1 MKYFSKLLSMLLVG
15 VVLVSTACTDYADD
29 IANTNERLEEVQADV
44 EGILELLDK
53 IECEHGDALDAI
65 IAGHCDDLAGLAEDI
80 ADANDEILALKGVD
94 ADLKKS
100 IEFINTLL
108 KELAGEQDE
117 EKLLSA
123 MATWNALFDGLKV
136 FYETQ
141 LEGLLSDVE
150 AAKAFM
156 AAINETLNNY
166 KATYSQKSGMAAVVE
181 DLETVIAKFQA
192 LEKEFAQY
200 KEDVEVEFSKVYAAI
215 ASLGSVQ
222 SIVYVPEYSDGCA
235 TINVAYINNMIVEAR
250 STMEFMVTPA
260 SGAGKIVSMWT
271 ENPEVLAIVHEDLKE
286 RLNTRSAEHLFNVAN
301 VYVKNGEP
309 DRLMVEFDTRH
320 LDPAFYA
327 GEKSYALSL
336 VYNAGNEGD
345 VTSEANVASCFAKAI
360 VTTKPE
366 ILNVEIVDAADEFI
380 TNTVGETI
388 PIQFNNKLA
397 DGTEAPVTLLDMH
410 KIAFYVEGFKEEFRT
425 LEEMLAQGYD
435 LNLVN
440 DIKPTDA
447 AGYRMNFAGCDAD
460 VQQTKSPLEA
470 SFAYTNGEHHY
481 YQTEIVYE
489 CQLAKYVGFVGT
501 YKYNYIVE
509 SNYYVYDPA
518 VTLDPESND
527 LTPDVFYAESEVVI
541 TPIVIEVPLDPVD
554 FVWDYVQDVA
564 EDAKG
569 EKVARYSRTYD
580 VEELPTRLNQ
590 ALKDALARKEI
601 DEDVFMMAYELI
613 GDKDARPTRVTF
625 AITDEVDDDNTDL
638 TDASARVYHE
648 YPYNCQHDAGDCA
661 YKLEIQNLQWEDW
674 SENVDE
680 DDVLRDYAVT
690 MSYIDNKY
698 IHLVFKV
705 AVNTIDRC
713 RKPVSV
719 DYDTFAE
726 LVYHSNMK
734 FTFDGNDD
742 LLGKLW
748 DKRTADDQAKHYAN
762 VTKAEWLKDNFATNA
777 IEVVSDKINQV
788 AKENSKLVFD
798 VDADTN
804 KYEFNVAYDYA
815 EETGVIANEQKYAK
829 DINTWYGQEFT
840 LNKVVEFQSPDYTFY
855 GTEEFFIVGDSK
867 KTVEARPH
875 YKPVLPVGFVADD
888 ENWIAQHPLE
898 VFSIERVNM
907 FGAFDL
913 QKTHSKSFE
922 ERIELVSD
930 SNHNNCAGLKV
941 DDYTA
946 QYHAT
951 DVVNTPAN
959 KAGNKEKDA
968 NYRTYDAGMLFM
980 IQEDDKDVHYLYQDD
995 FGNWHYNYTDV
1006 LRPMFDATGVVDT
1019 NHIKFNTADALTEYS
1034 YALAYYGWDKS
1045 VAVDADLYIV
1055 NDNDSQFRVDTNFD
1069 ATFANPYGVED
1080 TYLTDYSD
1088 FDALQYCPFR
1098 AFETKYAELTKE
1110 ISAAVHHYDLRVAKA
1125 FSLKDKRGA
1134 ELINYADGLDGDAPF
1149 FVTGNGT
1156 NGFASGVYVGDVF
1169 GYPYIHEDCNHV
1181 QERDDQPS
1189 EPLSLYFDFDKRN
1202 IPAEMLDFFRF
1213 GYTTGILSF
1222 DFNPELTLQQEI
1234 RIPVTV
1240 YFGSSWNCNMNVD
1253 QNGNEIQPGT
1263 SGYVPEK
1270 DHRLTANTEIV
1281 IKQVKL

>member
-29 IANTNERLEEVQADV
+29 IANTNEQLEEVQADV

-156 AAINETLNNY
+156 AAMNETLNSY
-166 KATYSQKSGMAAVVE
+166 KATYSQKLGMAAVVE

-200 KEDVEVEFSKVYAAI
+200 KEDTAVEFSKVYAAI

-271 ENPEVLAIVHEDLKE
+271 EDPEVLAIVHEDLKE

-366 ILNVEIVDAADEFI
+366 ILNVEIVDAADKFI
-380 TNTVGETI
+380 TNTVGEHHD
-388 PIQFNNKLA
+388 IQYTNAPRKNEK
-397 DGTEAPVTLLDMH
+397 GEAVQEIPVTLLDMH
-410 KIAFYVEGFKEEFRT
+410 KIAFYAEGFEKEFRT

-440 DIKPTDA
+440 DIKPTDK
-447 AGYRMNFAGCDAD
+447 AGYKMDFSKCIGTVAQDKD
-460 VQQTKSPLEA
+460 PLVA
-470 SFAYTNGEHHY
+470 SYKYTEGEHDY
-481 YQTEIVYE
+481 YQSEI
-489 CQLAKYVGFVGT
+489 AKEFWSNRNYVGYVGT

-527 LTPDVFYAESEVVI
+527 LTPDVFYAESEVEI
-541 TPIVIEVPLDPVD
+541 SPLAVSFSINPVEL
-554 FVWDYVQDVA
+554 VWQYEYDKF

-569 EKVARYSRTYD
+569 EADARYSRSGDLAFD
-580 VEELPTRLNQ
+580 VPELPKALNE
-590 ALKDALARKEI
+590 ALDAA
-601 DEDVFMMAYELI
+601 DADAMAYEI
-613 GDKDARPTRVTF
+613 IADGKRPDTVIFKIINPDENDVVNADAY
-625 AITDEVDDDNTDL
+625 
-638 TDASARVYHE
+638 ASVYHE
-648 YPYNCQHDAGDCA
+648 DPAKCHHDAGDCA
-661 YKLEIQNLQWEDW
+661 YKFEIINFTWENW
-674 SENVDE
+674 
-680 DDVLRDYAVT
+680 
-690 MSYIDNKY
+690 IDNKTENDY
-698 IHLVFKV
+698 NRDYLIEMLYKTDYLHLSIFVE
-705 AVNTIDRC
+705 VNTIDRA
-713 RKPVSV
+713 RAAVSV
-719 DYDTFAE
+719 GYDKFAE
-726 LVYHSNMK
+726 LYYHSDMK
-734 FTFDGNDD
+734 FTFDGNND

-748 DKRTADDQAKHYAN
+748 DVRTAGDQAKHYTTTSKN
-762 VTKAEWLKDNFATNA
+762 EWLKDNFVTNA
-777 IEVVSDKINQV
+777 IEVVSDKINEV

-798 VDADTN
+798 IAAATN
-804 KYEFNVAYDYA
+804 KYEFNVVYDYA
-815 EETGVIANEQKYAK
+815 EETGVIAHEQKYAK
-829 DINTWYGQEFT
+829 DINTWYDQEFT
-840 LNKVVEFQSPDYTFY
+840 LNKTIEFQSPDYAF
-855 GTEEFFIVGDSK
+855 VG
-867 KTVEARPH
+867 VEDYYIGNANGEK
-875 YKPVLPVGFVADD
+875 YVQ
-888 ENWIAQHPLE
+888 AQPRWFPNEQGVPFDKDLALE
-898 VFSIERVNM
+898 QFAIERVNM

-913 QKTHSKSFE
+913 EKSHGFN
-922 ERIELVSD
+922 IDMPSYTDHAL
-930 SNHNNCAGLKV
+930 CAGLKV

-959 KAGNKEKDA
+959 VTDNKEKDA
-968 NYRTYDAGMLFM
+968 NYRTYDAGLLIMN
-980 IQEDDKDVHYLYQDD
+980 QADNEDHCLYLDAKGDYHYI
-995 FGNWHYNYTDV
+995 YTDV
-1006 LRPMFDATGVVDT
+1006 LRPMFEIETEVADYDKP
-1019 NHIKFNTADALTEYS
+1019 HIEFNTVADYTDYT
-1034 YALAYYGWDKS
+1034 YALAYYGSTPK
-1045 VAVDADLYIV
+1045 VEVGAKLYVV
-1055 NDNDSQFRVDTNFD
+1055 NSNNKSQFEVTGTNFD
-1069 ATFANPYGVED
+1069 SDKVNSVGENYSNFYARMHYPFKDLVTRED
-1080 TYLTDYSD
+1080 KREV
-1088 FDALQYCPFR
+1088 AI
-1098 AFETKYAELTKE
+1098 ELG
-1110 ISAAVHHYDLRVAKA
+1110 SAAKTYYINVAQA
-1125 FSLKDKRGA
+1125 FSLKDKRDV
-1134 ELINYADGLDGDAPF
+1134 ELLNEPVDNDKIYPI
-1149 FVTGNGT
+1149 FVEGNDT
-1156 NGFASGVYVGDVF
+1156 NGFATGYSADEVY
-1169 GYPYIHEDCNHV
+1169 GYPNRYPDCNHV
-1181 QERDDQPS
+1181 SSGIEQNGELKIAFTCDGPADLPQDIANAINWDPETAILTFDYKPEMRLLKDIEFVVTARLDCSWTCGYGKDKPVVDLQDVNDNTKEVWATATVKFQER
-1189 EPLSLYFDFDKRN
+1189 E
-1202 IPAEMLDFFRF
+1202 
-1213 GYTTGILSF
+1213 
-1222 DFNPELTLQQEI
+1222 
-1234 RIPVTV
+1234 
-1240 YFGSSWNCNMNVD
+1240 
-1253 QNGNEIQPGT
+1253 
-1263 SGYVPEK
+1263 
-1270 DHRLTANTEIV
+1270 
-1281 IKQVKL
+1281 

>member
-29 IANTNERLEEVQADV
+29 IANTNEQLEEVQADV

-156 AAINETLNNY
+156 AAMNETLNSY
-166 KATYSQKSGMAAVVE
+166 KATYSQKLGMAAVVE

-200 KEDVEVEFSKVYAAI
+200 KEDTAVEFSKVYAAI

-380 TNTVGETI
+380 TNTVAETI

-410 KIAFYVEGFKEEFRT
+410 KIAFYAEGFEEEFRT

-447 AGYRMNFAGCDAD
+447 AGYRMNFADCDAD

-470 SFAYTNGEHHY
+470 SFAYTNGEHDY
-481 YQTEIVYE
+481 YQTEIVDE

-541 TPIVIEVPLDPVD
+541 TPIVIEVELDAVP

-601 DEDVFMMAYELI
+601 NEDVFMMAYELI

-638 TDASARVYHE
+638 TDAYARVYHE

-661 YKLEIQNLQWEDW
+661 YKLDIQNLQWEDW

-719 DYDTFAE
+719 DYGTFAE

-748 DKRTADDQAKHYAN
+748 DERTAGDQAKHYTTTSKN
-762 VTKAEWLKDNFATNA
+762 EWLKDNFVTNA
-777 IEVVSDKINQV
+777 IEVVSDKINKV

-798 VDADTN
+798 IAAATN

-815 EETGVIANEQKYAK
+815 EETGIIANEQKYTK

-840 LNKVVEFQSPDYTFY
+840 LNKTIEFQSPDYAFVGAEEYFITTRNN
-855 GTEEFFIVGDSK
+855 TEKWVKSH
-867 KTVEARPH
+867 P
-875 YKPVLPVGFVADD
+875 YYYPNPD
-888 ENWIAQHPLE
+888 EGKMSQFA
-898 VFSIERVNM
+898 IERVNM

-913 QKTHSKSFE
+913 EKSHGYT
-922 ERIELVSD
+922 IELPSDHTQHDVYCPVSI
-930 SNHNNCAGLKV
+930 S
-941 DDYTA
+941 DYTA

-968 NYRTYDAGMLFM
+968 NYRTYDAGLLIMPS
-980 IQEDDKDVHYLYQDD
+980 DVMYQDAS
-995 FGNWHYNYTDV
+995 GNWHYNYTDV
-1006 LRPMFDATGVVDT
+1006 LRPMFRADNVQDDD
-1019 NHIKFNTADALTEYS
+1019 HIKFNTVAQKFDKSDNLTDYS
-1034 YALAYYGWDKS
+1034 YALAYYGYDKS

-1055 NDNDSQFRVDTNFD
+1055 NDNNTQFAVNTNF
-1069 ATFANPYGVED
+1069 AEGVETIYD
-1080 TYLTDYSD
+1080 VKRINYSD
-1088 FDALQYCPFR
+1088 FNVEQYYPFEEEFSVR
-1098 AFETKYAELTKE
+1098 LDENGKPMVLNRELG
-1110 ISAAVHHYDLRVAKA
+1110 AAVHQYKVTVAQA
-1125 FSLKDKRGA
+1125 FTLKDKRGY
-1134 ELINYADGLDGDAPF
+1134 ELINNDIDNDGEFPF
-1149 FVTGNGT
+1149 FVVGDDT
-1156 NGFASGVYVGDVF
+1156 NGFAMGKSAADVYGF
-1169 GYPYIHEDCNHV
+1169 PYLYDYCNHV
-1181 QERDDQPS
+1181 NFDMPQPQV
-1189 EPLSLYFDFDKRN
+1189 PLTLLFEYKYNFPEQYKQYFDRSLEDKGVVTFNYDPELRLEK
-1202 IPAEMLDFFRF
+1202 PLEVEVTVTFLSSWTCDKSATATTTVRF
-1213 GYTTGILSF
+1213 GHNL
-1222 DFNPELTLQQEI
+1222 E
-1234 RIPVTV
+1234 
-1240 YFGSSWNCNMNVD
+1240 
-1253 QNGNEIQPGT
+1253 
-1263 SGYVPEK
+1263 
-1270 DHRLTANTEIV
+1270 
-1281 IKQVKL
+1281 

>member
-29 IANTNERLEEVQADV
+29 IANTNEQLEEVQADV

-156 AAINETLNNY
+156 AAMNETLNSY
-166 KATYSQKSGMAAVVE
+166 KATYSQKLGMAAVVE

-200 KEDVEVEFSKVYAAI
+200 KEDTAVEFSKVYAAI

-366 ILNVEIVDAADEFI
+366 ILNVEIVDAADKFI
-380 TNTVGETI
+380 TNTVGEHHD
-388 PIQFNNKLA
+388 IQYTNAPRKNEK
-397 DGTEAPVTLLDMH
+397 GEAVQEIPVTLLDMH
-410 KIAFYVEGFKEEFRT
+410 KIAFYAEGFEKEFRT

-440 DIKPTDA
+440 DIKPTDK
-447 AGYRMNFAGCDAD
+447 AGYKMDFSKCIGTVAQDKD
-460 VQQTKSPLEA
+460 PLVA
-470 SFAYTNGEHHY
+470 SYKYTEGEHDY
-481 YQTEIVYE
+481 YQSEI
-489 CQLAKYVGFVGT
+489 AKEFWSNRNYVGYVGT

-527 LTPDVFYAESEVVI
+527 LTPDVFYAESEVEI
-541 TPIVIEVPLDPVD
+541 SPLAVSFSINPVEL
-554 FVWDYVQDVA
+554 VWQYEYDKF

-569 EKVARYSRTYD
+569 EADARYSRSGDLAFD
-580 VEELPTRLNQ
+580 VPELPKALNE
-590 ALKDALARKEI
+590 ALDAAAA
-601 DEDVFMMAYELI
+601 DAMAYEI
-613 GDKDARPTRVTF
+613 IADGKRPDTVIFKIINPDENDVVNADAY
-625 AITDEVDDDNTDL
+625 
-638 TDASARVYHE
+638 ASVYHE
-648 YPYNCQHDAGDCA
+648 DPAKCHHDAGDCA
-661 YKLEIQNLQWEDW
+661 YKFEIINFTWENW
-674 SENVDE
+674 
-680 DDVLRDYAVT
+680 
-690 MSYIDNKY
+690 IDNKTENDY
-698 IHLVFKV
+698 NRDYLIEMLYKTDYLHLSIFVE
-705 AVNTIDRC
+705 VNTIDRA
-713 RKPVSV
+713 RAAVSV
-719 DYDTFAE
+719 DYDKFAE

-748 DKRTADDQAKHYAN
+748 DVRTAGDQAKHYTTTSKN
-762 VTKAEWLKDNFATNA
+762 EWLKDNFVTNA
-777 IEVVSDKINQV
+777 IEVVSDKINKV

-798 VDADTN
+798 IAAATN
-804 KYEFNVAYDYA
+804 KYEFNVVYDYA

-829 DINTWYGQEFT
+829 DINTWYDQEFT
-840 LNKVVEFQSPDYTFY
+840 LNKAIEFQSPDYAFVGAEEYFITTRNN
-855 GTEEFFIVGDSK
+855 TEKWVKSH
-867 KTVEARPH
+867 P
-875 YKPVLPVGFVADD
+875 YYYPNPD
-888 ENWIAQHPLE
+888 EGKMSQFA
-898 VFSIERVNM
+898 IERVNM

-913 QKTHSKSFE
+913 EKSHGYT
-922 ERIELVSD
+922 IELPSDHTQHDIYCPVSI
-930 SNHNNCAGLKV
+930 S
-941 DDYTA
+941 DYTA

-959 KAGNKEKDA
+959 VTDNKEKDA
-968 NYRTYDAGMLFM
+968 NYRTYDAGMLIM
-980 IQEDDKDVHYLYQDD
+980 PKEVNENHNLYQDAS
-995 FGNWHYNYTDV
+995 GNWHYNYTDV
-1006 LRPMFDATGVVDT
+1006 LRPMFRADNVQDDD
-1019 NHIKFNTADALTEYS
+1019 HIKFNTVAQKFDKSDNLTDYS
-1034 YALAYYGWDKS
+1034 YALAYYGYDKS

-1055 NDNDSQFRVDTNFD
+1055 NDNNTQFAVNTNF
-1069 ATFANPYGVED
+1069 AEGVETIYD
-1080 TYLTDYSD
+1080 VKRINYSD
-1088 FDALQYCPFR
+1088 FNVEQYYPFEDEFSVR
-1098 AFETKYAELTKE
+1098 LDENGNPMVLNRELG
-1110 ISAAVHHYDLRVAKA
+1110 AAVHQYKVTVAQA
-1125 FSLKDKRGA
+1125 FTLKDKRGY
-1134 ELINYADGLDGDAPF
+1134 ELINNDIDNDGEFPF
-1149 FVTGNGT
+1149 FVVGDDT
-1156 NGFASGVYVGDVF
+1156 NGFAMGKSAADVYGF
-1169 GYPYIHEDCNHV
+1169 PYLYDYCNHV
-1181 QERDDQPS
+1181 NFGMPQPQV
-1189 EPLSLYFDFDKRN
+1189 PLTLLFEYKYNFPEQYKQYFDRSLEDKGIVTFNYDPELRLEKPLEVEVTVTFLSSWTCDKSATAKT
-1202 IPAEMLDFFRF
+1202 IVRF
-1213 GYTTGILSF
+1213 GHDL
-1222 DFNPELTLQQEI
+1222 E
-1234 RIPVTV
+1234 
-1240 YFGSSWNCNMNVD
+1240 
-1253 QNGNEIQPGT
+1253 
-1263 SGYVPEK
+1263 
-1270 DHRLTANTEIV
+1270 
-1281 IKQVKL
+1281 